1 MAAVTPTLSEH
12 LSIVF
17 AGTPEF
23 AASSLRALAE
33 SSHHLCLVLTQPD
46 RPKGRGRKVAA
57 SPVKTL
63 ATELGV
69 PVAQPEKLRDTAIQ
83 EQLRGLEPDLMVV
96 AAYGLLLPP
105 QVLAIP
111 RLGCINVH
119 ASLLPKWRG
128 AAPIA
133 HAILAG
139 DITTGVSIMRMDEG
153 LDTGPVY
160 RTAEIPVGEAD
171 TARSLHDKLAELGA
185 RVLIEV
191 VDELETGKPEAI
203 PQPETGASYAPRINK
218 VDAALDWTRPGAELS
233 RKVRAFNP
241 WPVAETRLG
250 DRQLRI
256 WEADFTAGDVSAS
269 PGTVIK
275 AGSDGVEV
283 ATVDGVLR
291 VKRLQLPGRKP
302 LVAGEFLNACPLDKA
317 ILG

>member
-1 MAAVTPTLSEH
+1 MPEH
-12 LSIVF
+12 LRIIF

-23 AASSLRALAE
+23 AAASLRALVE
-33 SSHHLCLVLTQPD
+33 SNHDVCLVLTRPD

-63 ATELGV
+63 AIEFGV
-69 PVAQPEKLRDTAIQ
+69 PVAQPEKLKDPAIQ
-83 EQLRGLEPDLMVV
+83 EQLRELEPDLMVV

-105 QVLAIP
+105 EVLNIP

-128 AAPIA
+128 AAPIV

-139 DITTGVSIMRMDEG
+139 DTTTGVSIMRMEQG

-160 RTAEIPVGEAD
+160 RAAEIPVSEAENAQ
-171 TARSLHDKLAELGA
+171 TLHDKLADLGT
-185 RVLIEV
+185 RVLMDV
-191 VDELETGKPEAI
+191 VDELDKGKLEAI
-203 PQPETGASYAPRINK
+203 PQPETGASYAPRIK
-218 VDAALDWTRPGAELS
+218 KTDALLDWTRPGAELA
-233 RKVRAFNP
+233 RQVRAFNP
-241 WPVAETRLG
+241 WPVAETRLD

-256 WEADFTAGDVSAS
+256 WEADFTAGDVIAS

-275 AGSDGVEV
+275 AVSDGVEV

-291 VKRLQLPGRKP
+291 LKRLQLPGRKP
-302 LVAGEFLNACPLDKA
+302 VPASEFVNACPLDGA
-317 ILG
+317 LLG